1 MSDSARG
8 ILEQIRKYSA
18 FKIRCQMELGERT
31 AKMITA
37 QGKRNDLELSSN
49 SVTKSKKQQLNDIG
63 MSKMQASRYEQL
75 TKPENKPIVEQYIK
89 EREELKEAPTLSGA
103 LKEIKAATKPHVV
116 NNSGDNEW
124 YTPSEYIEVQVPRHG
139 RSNLKS

>member
-31 AKMITA
+31 ARMEQA
-37 QGKRNDLELSSN
+37 QGQRTDKLVSTEK
-49 SVTKSKKQQLNDIG
+49 TSKKNQLCEIG
-63 MSKMQASRYEQL
+63 LTEKQAWQNEQL
-75 TKPENKPIVEQYIK
+75 VKPENKPIVEQYIK

-103 LKEIKAATKPHVV
+103 LKEIEAATKPHVV

-124 YTPSEYIEVQVPRHG
+124 YTPAEYIKVQVPRHG